1 MKSEEQLVYLNALG
15 QIKGLG
21 PVKVKSLLSR
31 FPDLRKIFYLDANTL
46 MSVRGISQELAWQ
59 IKHKA
64 EHLQESEVFVSQQ
77 LEIAHKL
84 GAKLIP
90 ITDED
95 YPKLLKQTSH
105 SPESIYVLGNFE
117 TLKRLHTNSISIAG
131 TRKSTEYGNKRAY
144 QFGREFAEVDWL
156 VVSGLARGIDAAA
169 HSGCLDG
176 SGYTI
181 AVVGSGVD
189 VIYPKETLLE
199 RNRILEHGLIVSEYT
214 FGTRPLAVN
223 LKKRN
228 KIIVGLSEGLIIV
241 QTGIKGGAYNAVQAA
256 KEQKKLTFAVKP
268 NSDQSQFDGNIELI
282 ESRKAIPISP
292 ETGVTRKIIERIR
305 IERATLL

>member
-21 PVKVKSLLSR
+21 PVKVKSLLSH
-31 FPDLRKIFYLDANTL
+31 FPDLPKIFYLDVNAL
-46 MSVRGISQELAWQ
+46 MNVRGISQELALK
-59 IKHKA
+59 IKQKA
-64 EHLQESEVFVSQQ
+64 EQLQESEVFISEQ
-77 LEIAHKL
+77 LDIAHRL
-84 GAKLIP
+84 GARLIP

-105 SPESIYVLGNFE
+105 SPEIIFALGNFE
-117 TLKRLHTNSISIAG
+117 TLRKLRDNSVSIAG
-131 TRKSTEYGNKRAY
+131 TRKSTEFGNKCSY
-144 QFGREFAEVDWL
+144 KFGKEFAEVGWL

-169 HSGCLDG
+169 HRGCLDAN
-176 SGYTI
+176 GYTVG
-181 AVVGSGVD
+181 VVGSGVD
-189 VIYPKETLLE
+189 VVYPKETHHE
-199 RNRILEHGLIVSEYT
+199 RNRILEHGLVVSEYP

-228 KIIVGLSEGLIIV
+228 KIIVGLSEGLLVV

-256 KEQKKLTFAVKP
+256 KEQKKLVFAVKP
-268 NSDQSQFDGNIELI
+268 EADQSQFDGNSELI

-292 ETGVTRKIIERIR
+292 ETKALKIIERIR
-305 IERATLL
+305 IERTTLL